1 MTMKKGVRTPQT
13 SIISPERWQPFVVDD
28 DLGCYSYY
36 LPHSSTDAVISSSR
50 LDEWFTALHPNNYIN
65 EPDRTCMGQMPPV
78 RIEYYHEIY
87 GMVCQSQQ

>member
-1 MTMKKGVRTPQT
+1 MEKGYEHRKPASVLKDGNPSSSMTIWDATHIT
-13 SIISPERWQPFVVDD
+13 
-28 DLGCYSYY
+28 Y

-50 LDEWFTALHPNNYIN
+50 LDKWFTALHPNNYIN